1 MLRPFSRLIDL
12 GVTPDTPLDL
22 AVIMRVSN
30 VAALLLAGVSLGGI
44 GMTLGTTPSTML
56 ALAIALCA
64 AGYLCVLFLNGS
76 GFRDAARFTFIG
88 VGCSHYTLLNLALGP
103 QLGFRFYLAGL
114 VLIPTT
120 AFLRSERRKSVAAWA
135 IVGASFVLS
144 EVLAQRFGPLVP
156 TTPAGVEA
164 GNYFIALS
172 LSTVVGCAMRYYQNL
187 SLDARHQ
194 LDDANRR
201 VAELLANV
209 LPPLIAIRL
218 QEHHGIIADNHG
230 DATVLF
236 ADLVGFSALTRRLSP
251 GHLIEVL
258 DLIFSRFDE
267 AAAGH
272 RIEKIKTIGDCYM
285 AATGVLREA
294 EGAAAV
300 EAVADFGLDL
310 LTIVRDTADEIGLPL
325 GVRIG
330 ISTGPV
336 ISGVIGRRKYSFDV
350 WGDTVNLASRM
361 ESAGLAG
368 RIQVSEATFWRLQ
381 HAFDFETRGSVQV
394 KGIGETPAYLLIGRK
409 QGNGAAITT
418 RRLE

>member
-1 MLRPFSRLIDL
+1 MLKPFARLVDL

-22 AVIMRVSN
+22 AVIMRVGN
-30 VAALLLAGVSLGGI
+30 VAAMLLAGVSLGGI
-44 GMTLGTTPSTML
+44 GMTLGTTTSTML
-56 ALAIALCA
+56 ALAVALCA
-64 AGYLCVLFLNGS
+64 AGYLGVVFLNGS
-76 GFRDAARFTFIG
+76 GFFDAARFTFIV
-88 VGCSHYTLLNLALGP
+88 VGCCHYALLNLALGP
-103 QLGFRFYLAGL
+103 QLGFRFYLAAF
-114 VLIPTT
+114 VLFPTMG
-120 AFLRSERRKSVAAWA
+120 FLRSERRKRAAAWGV
-135 IVGASFVLS
+135 VGVCFVLS
-144 EVLAQRFGPLVP
+144 EVLARRFGPLVP
-156 TTPAGVEA
+156 TSPGAVET
-164 GNYFIALS
+164 GNYFIAFS
-172 LSTVVGCAMRYYQNL
+172 LSAVVGCAIRYYQNL
-187 SLDARHQ
+187 SQDARRQ

-251 GHLIEVL
+251 GPLIEVL

-285 AATGVLREA
+285 AATGVLRET

-336 ISGVIGRRKYSFDV
+336 VSGVIGRRKYSFDV

-381 HAFDFETRGSVQV
+381 HTFDFETRGSVEV

-409 QGNGAAITT
+409 PGTAAAITT
-418 RRLE
+418 RDVE

>member
-1 MLRPFSRLIDL
+1 MSKPFARLVDL

-22 AVIMRVSN
+22 AVIMRVGN
-30 VAALLLAGVSLGGI
+30 VAAMLMAGVSLGGI
-44 GMTLGTTPSTML
+44 GMTLGTTSSTML

-64 AGYLCVLFLNGS
+64 AGYLCVVFLNGS
-76 GFRDAARFTFIG
+76 GFFDAARFTFIV
-88 VGCSHYTLLNLALGP
+88 VGFCHYALLSLVLGP
-103 QLGFRFYLAGL
+103 QLGFRFYLAAF
-114 VLIPTT
+114 VLFPAM
-120 AFLRSERRKSVAAWA
+120 AFLRNERRERAAAWG
-135 IVGASFVLS
+135 IVCTCFVLS
-144 EVLAQRFGPLVP
+144 EVLAHRFGPLVP
-156 TTPAGVEA
+156 TTPAAVEV

-172 LSTVVGCAMRYYQNL
+172 LATVVGCAMRYYQNL
-187 SLDARHQ
+187 SQDARRQ

-201 VAELLANV
+201 IGELLANV
-209 LPPLIAIRL
+209 LPPLIAARL
-218 QEHHGIIADNHG
+218 QEHQGIIADNHG

-285 AATGVLREA
+285 AATGVLSEA

-310 LTIVRDTADEIGLPL
+310 LTIVRATAAEIGLPL

-336 ISGVIGRRKYSFDV
+336 VSGVIGRHKYSFDV

-361 ESAGLAG
+361 ESGGLAG

-381 HAFDFETRGSVQV
+381 HVFDFETRGSVEV
-394 KGIGETPAYLLIGRK
+394 KGMGETPAYLLVGRK
-409 QGNGAAITT
+409 QGTAAAITT
-418 RRLE
+418 RSVD